1 MGARAPPLGGYKSR
15 PARQAQR
22 FPIRSAPRAVL
33 DENDG
38 TTAVRMARSA
48 VAEAVAPPEAR
59 GRADRTRSATLSPLF
74 QSPRGVFV
82 TLSRWPSGEL
92 RGCIGYPLPVYPL
105 GVAIPRM
112 AAAAALEDPRFRP
125 VEVGELDALT
135 IEVSVLTL
143 PEPLPGTGAEGRLAH
158 VRVGVDGLIVDRGG
172 SSGLLLP
179 QVAPEQ
185 GWNALELL
193 EGTCQKA
200 GLPPD
205 AWRSPA
211 TQVRRFQAEVF
222 GESSPNGPVVRRGDG
237 AA

>member
-15 PARQAQR
+15 PARRAQR
-22 FPIRSAPRAVL
+22 FPIRAAPWAVV
-33 DENDG
+33 DVDDG
-38 TTAVRMARSA
+38 TTAVRLARSA
-48 VAEAVAPPEAR
+48 VTEAVLSRGAR
-59 GRADRTRSATLSPLF
+59 GRTARARPSSLSPLF

-82 TLSRWPSGEL
+82 TLRRWPSGEL

-112 AAAAALEDPRFRP
+112 ATAAALEDPRFRP
-125 VEVGELDALT
+125 VDAGELDALT

-143 PEPLPGTGAEGRLAH
+143 PEPLPGTGADGRLAQ

-205 AWRSPA
+205 AWRSMA

-222 GESSPNGPVVRRGDG
+222 GEGSPNGPVVRRGDG